1 MRAIADEVRRTM
13 KVDHGLLPVGVEGTE
28 AGKWVLVDYDD
39 AVLHVFLEGA
49 RAFYDL
55 EGLWDEAP
63 REDLPED
70 LRVGAASDD
79 EDDDTPLFSLP

>member
-13 KVDHGLLPVGVEGTE
+13 KHEHGLLPVGMEGTE

-39 AVLHVFLEGA
+39 AVLHIFLEGA

-63 REDLPED
+63 REALPAD
-70 LRVGAASDD
+70 VRAGTFA
-79 EDDDTPLFSLP
+79 DDDDDAPLFSLP